1 MQNTTAYHLRLT
13 MPQIIDLIKQI
24 DVHEKLFLLDFL
36 VKEVKENKELSQKE
50 KIKLQLLEVQT
61 LGIFGEIKD
70 ASTWQTQIRNEWA

>member
-1 MQNTTAYHLRLT
+1 MQNTPAYHLRLT

-61 LGIFGEIKD
+61 LNIFGEIKD

>member
-61 LGIFGEIKD
+61 LDIFGEIKD
-70 ASTWQTQIRNEWA
+70 VSAWQTQIRNEWA